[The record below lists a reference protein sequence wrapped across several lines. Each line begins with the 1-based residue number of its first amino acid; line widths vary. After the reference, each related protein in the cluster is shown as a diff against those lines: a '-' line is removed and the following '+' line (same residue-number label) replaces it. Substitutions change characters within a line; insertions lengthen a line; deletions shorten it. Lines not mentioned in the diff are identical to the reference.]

1 MARIQGHTIINSLQ
15 AEKRP
20 VRNALANKL
29 ILFYCLAASLPAMLL
44 AIIFNYAMVYD
55 DAFIPGTNL
64 RVLGY
69 LIQAEFLAAASG
81 ILLIVPLLIQVRTRA
96 MRLFRLAV
104 FLAFGFGTMW
114 VAYDIGGLEGMVSY
128 VLLVFVTYGGGT
140 LFVFDWLSGISRT
153 FLSLLRWS
161 MSIFLYVSFQLQF
174 NLDADIESWKETD
187 AVIPFG
193 ATFFY
198 TLFALEIVLYPILTY
213 YLERKLTQDRELQR
227 AANQH

>member
-1 MARIQGHTIINSLQ
+1 MRHAI
-15 AEKRP
+15 
-20 VRNALANKL
+20 ANKL
-29 ILFYCLAASLPAMLL
+29 ILFYCLAASLPAMFL
-44 AIIFNYAMVYD
+44 AIVFNYAMVFD
-55 DAFIPGTNL
+55 DQFVPGTNP

-104 FLAFGFGTMW
+104 FLACGFGTMW
-114 VAYDIGGLEGMVSY
+114 VAYDLGGLDSMLSY

-161 MSIFLYVSFQLQF
+161 MSIFLYVSFQLHF
-174 NLDADIESWKETD
+174 NLDADIAAWKDETD
-187 AVIPFG
+187 SVIPFG

-198 TLFALEIVLYPILTY
+198 TLFALEILLYPLLTY
-213 YLERKLTQDRELQR
+213 YLERKLVNDRAMER
-227 AANQH
+227 AAG

>member
-1 MARIQGHTIINSLQ
+1 MARFL
-15 AEKRP
+15 P
-20 VRNALANKL
+20 DKL

-44 AIIFNYAMVYD
+44 AIVFNYSLVFD
-55 DAFIPGTNL
+55 DAFVPGTNI

-81 ILLIVPLLIQVRTRA
+81 ILLVVPLLIQVKTRA
-96 MRLFRLAV
+96 MRLFRLGV
-104 FLAFGFGTMW
+104 FLAFGFATMW
-114 VAYDIGGLEGMVSY
+114 VAYDVDGLEGMLSY

-161 MSIFLYVSFQLQF
+161 MSIFLYVSFQLNF
-174 NLDADIESWKETD
+174 DLDADIQSWNETD
-187 AVIPFG
+187 SVIPFG

-198 TLFALEIVLYPILTY
+198 TLFALEILLYPLLTY
-213 YLERKLTQDRELQR
+213 YLERKLVQDRAIQR
-227 AANQH
+227 ASEQG

>member
-1 MARIQGHTIINSLQ
+1 MRH
-15 AEKRP
+15 
-20 VRNALANKL
+20 ALANKL
-29 ILFYCLAASLPAMLL
+29 ILIYCLAASLPAMLL
-44 AIIFNYAMVYD
+44 AVIFNYSMVFPNQY
-55 DAFIPGTNL
+55 IPGTNP

-81 ILLIVPLLIQVRTRA
+81 ILLVVPLLIQVRSRA

-104 FLAFGFGTMW
+104 FLACGFGTMW
-114 VAYDIGGLEGMVSY
+114 VAYDLGGLDSMLSY

-161 MSIFLYVSFQLQF
+161 MSIFLYVSFQLHF
-174 NLDADIESWKETD
+174 ELDADINSWRDDT
-187 AVIPFG
+187 ASVIPFG

-198 TLFALEIVLYPILTY
+198 TLFALEILLYPLLTH
-213 YLERKLTQDRELQR
+213 YLERKLVNDRV
-227 AANQH
+227 AQHSVGR